1 MHAHHPLICVG
12 VIGCTLWLGPP
23 LPAQGVPGAPPT
35 FSVTQEGAEHASPA
49 LAKASPATVPPL
61 ERVVSLDLRDVTLKT
76 ALKEIDRQANLHL
89 AYSPRLVPVG
99 RHVTIRKDSATVKEA
114 LSELLRGTE
123 VIPVV
128 TAAGNVMLVRTEAKK
143 AAPVAAEG
151 VVWGR
156 VVDSAT
162 AKPLEGAVVSVK
174 GTTLTTKSNVGG
186 LFVLTKVPAGVQT
199 LTVRYLGY
207 MVATR
212 EIVVV
217 DSQRVRVNVALVMS
231 MSRLQE
237 MVTTATGPKRRMD
250 VANDVTVLDVDS
262 IVATQPINSVTD
274 LLEGRVPGL
283 VVMRTS
289 GAPGDPSRLRLRGV
303 SSVYRSNDPIVIVD
317 GVRMYAAQSDSLGG
331 NLTTIGGN
339 VRYGGTNRAIP
350 APSPLDQLDPNSIKT
365 IEVIKGPSASTLYGP
380 DAANGVIVITTRKGR
395 DGPTRW
401 SMSAS
406 HGLSY
411 IPGQYPTGLFRLG
424 YNYNGSAD
432 GAPRLCMLTQFDC
445 QADTLVRFQA
455 LNHPDYT
462 LLDQGRRTSVSL
474 GVSGGTSALTY
485 ALRGSYA
492 DETGLLALPD
502 IEAERF
508 RARHGAPPPD
518 WMQRPQ
524 TLERWSGTGRLAAR
538 LGANTDAS
546 ITTTLTRETQQR
558 SNLERDITTVMTTY
572 VDLVNETYWRPRGTG
587 SLGFIAQEDV
597 LIPDF
602 YQRAPDAATNFTNAA
617 NLTWRPRSWLT
628 TSANAGL
635 NVISRQDA
643 LLLPPDM
650 LPRRDSVGELSRAQ
664 GNSLVS
670 SVDLRATATAPLP
683 LGFRMQFSAGA
694 NYSQTSN
701 AVLNT
706 RVSGLA
712 DGTTSLNGA
721 GEIVGSSEVVTDIT
735 SFGWYLA
742 PSFTHNRFTITTG
755 LRLDGSSAFGTKAN
769 LPAFPK
775 LGVSWLISE
784 EPFFPFKGF
793 FDALRV
799 RAAYG
804 QAGVWPGPADRLRL
818 YRTSRPWYEGGTVDV
833 TTLAE
838 LGNTKLEPERSTEWE
853 GGFDADVVDNRLS
866 LSFTGYRK
874 MRYDALMDV
883 PVPPSVYGYGVNV
896 LRNIGVVRNTG
907 IELSVSAQ
915 LVRTDPVTWG
925 ATVSLSRNHHVLTE
939 LGKGVEPFYTGGGR
953 VAAGYPLFGRWAKP
967 ILGYGDADDNGVI
980 EASEVLLG
988 DTAVYLGQQLPN
1000 YEANLHTTLSLLR
1013 GQVTVGASF
1022 AYQDGMTQT
1031 NETALDNQL
1040 FLRGS
1045 SDPDAPFSEQA
1056 AAAVMD
1062 QTSYGLLQTVNTL
1075 RFNSLSVAYNAP
1087 PSIARRLG
1095 ARSLSIAV
1103 QGTNLG
1109 LFTNYKG
1116 KDPNVNAFATGNSV
1130 QDTGVL
1136 PTPRMWQLSVRVGY

>member
-1 MHAHHPLICVG
+1 
-12 VIGCTLWLGPP
+12 
-23 LPAQGVPGAPPT
+23 
-35 FSVTQEGAEHASPA
+35 
-49 LAKASPATVPPL
+49 VPPL
-61 ERVVSLDLRDVTLKT
+61 ERVVSLDLRDVTLRT

-89 AYSPRLVPVG
+89 AYSPRVVPVD

-128 TAAGNVMLVRTEAKK
+128 TSAGNVMLVRTEAQR

-162 AKPLEGAVVSVK
+162 AKQLEGAVVSVK
-174 GTTLTTKSNVGG
+174 GTSLTTKSNVGG
-186 LFVLTKVPAGVQT
+186 LVVLAKVPAGVQT

-237 MVTTATGPKRRMD
+237 MVTTATGQKRRMD

-317 GVRMYAAQSDSLGG
+317 GVRTYAAQSDSLSG
-331 NLTTIGGN
+331 NLAALGGDIVFGSN
-339 VRYGGTNRAIP
+339 SRGIP
-350 APSPLDQLDPNSIKT
+350 APSPLDQLDPNSIET
-365 IEVIKGPSASTLYGP
+365 IEVIKGPSAATLYGP
-380 DAANGVIVITTRKGR
+380 DAANGVIVITTKKGR
-395 DGPTRW
+395 AGPTRW

-424 YNYNGSAD
+424 YNYNGSFD
-432 GAPRLCMLTQFDC
+432 GSPRLCLLTQFDC
-445 QADTLVRFQA
+445 QADSVVRFQA

-462 LLDQGRRTSVSL
+462 LLDQGRRTNVSL

-485 ALRGSYA
+485 ALTGSYA

-502 IEAERF
+502 VEIERF

-524 TLERWSGTGRLAAR
+524 TLERWGGTARLAAH
-538 LGANTDAS
+538 LGAKTDAS

-558 SNLERDITTVMTTY
+558 SNLERDISTVMTTY
-572 VDLVNETYWRPRGTG
+572 VDPVTKSYWRPRGMG
-587 SLGFIAQEDV
+587 AFGLISREDV

-602 YQRAPDAATNFTNAA
+602 YQRATDAATNFTNAA
-617 NLTWRPRSWLT
+617 NLTWRPMSWLT

-635 NVISRQDA
+635 NVISRQDG

-650 LPRRDSVGELSRAQ
+650 LPRGDSVGRLNRAQ
-664 GNSLVS
+664 GHSMIG
-670 SVDLRATATAPLP
+670 SVDLRATAMVPLP
-683 LGFRMQFSAGA
+683 LGFHMQLAAGA
-694 NYSQTSN
+694 NYSHNSN
-701 AVLNT
+701 AILNT

-712 DGTTSLNGA
+712 DGTSSLNGA
-721 GEIVGSSEVVTDIT
+721 GEIVGTTEVVTDVT

-742 PSFTHNRFTITTG
+742 PSFTHRRFTITTG
-755 LRLDGSSAFGTKAN
+755 LRLDGSSAFGTKVE

-784 EPFFPFKGF
+784 ESFFPFKNF
-793 FDALRV
+793 FDVFRV

-804 QAGVWPGPADRLRL
+804 QAGVWPAPTDRLRL
-818 YRTSRPWYEGGTVDV
+818 YRTSRPWYEGGAVDA
-833 TTLAE
+833 TTLSE

-853 GGFDADVVDNRLS
+853 GGFDADLLDNRLS
-866 LSFTGYRK
+866 VSFTGYRK

-883 PVPPSVYGYGVNV
+883 PVAPSVYGYGVRV
-896 LRNIGVVRNTG
+896 LRNIGVIRNTG
-907 IELSVSAQ
+907 LELGVSTQ
-915 LVRTDPVTWG
+915 LVRTDPVTWS
-925 ATVSLSRNHHVLTE
+925 ATVSLSRNYNVVTE
-939 LGKGVEPFYTGGGR
+939 LGKGVEPFDISGGR

-967 ILGYGDADDNGVI
+967 ILGYGDANGNGVI

-988 DTAVYLGQQLPN
+988 DTSVYLGQQMPN
-1000 YEANLHTTLSLLR
+1000 YIANLHTTLSLLR
-1013 GQVTVGASF
+1013 GRVTVGASL
-1022 AYQDGMTQT
+1022 AYQDGMTQY
-1031 NETALDNQL
+1031 NETARENQF

-1045 SDPDAPFSEQA
+1045 VDPNAPLGEQA
-1056 AAAVMD
+1056 AVAVMD
-1062 QTSYGLLQTVNTL
+1062 RTSYGLMQTVNTL

-1095 ARSLSIAV
+1095 ARSLSLAV

-1109 LFTNYKG
+1109 LITNYAG
-1116 KDPNVNAFATGNSV
+1116 KDPNVNAFTSGNAV

-1136 PTPRMWQLSVRVGY
+1136 PIPRTWQLSLRVGY